1 MKLNIAQFDFFA
13 KCQGNSMIKQLS
25 FEQMVLKLVNNN
37 TQNEQISK
45 NQKKN
50 LDLYVAYIY
59 MNRNMNHSP
68 IFKT

>member
-45 NQKKN
+45 NQKKKK
-50 LDLYVAYIY
+50 
-59 MNRNMNHSP
+59 S
-68 IFKT
+68 